1 MSNQNYDPHLA
12 AMAMVHQELTRELQ
26 EQDLNYQR
34 AADIG
39 DLAGQRLA
47 GYAMIDTR
55 SRLKEL
61 GSAYNEYTAA
71 KSYTPPQPTKEQE
84 QAKPVDQM
92 NWGDTW
98 KLISEGETD
107 PAKLKVMAEK
117 FQEGMKHIKE
127 HPTSEMFGK
136 K

>member
-1 MSNQNYDPHLA
+1 MADQDPHLMN
-12 AMAMVHQELTRELQ
+12 MALVHQELTRELQ
-26 EQDLNYQR
+26 EQDLAYQR
-34 AADIG
+34 AVDIG
-39 DLAGQRLA
+39 DTYAARTA

-61 GSAYNEYTAA
+61 GTAYNEYTQA
-71 KSYTPPQPTKEQE
+71 KNYTPPQQTKEQE

-98 KLISEGETD
+98 KLIAGDEKD
-107 PAKLKVMAEK
+107 PQKLRVMAEK
-117 FQEGMKHIKE
+117 FKEGMDHISK